1 MYEQELKELVHAAD
15 RAINGRDFDALME
28 FYDPD
33 ATLVVKPGKV
43 ISGRA
48 EIRKAFGTI
57 SDYFNNSLVVE
68 QGEIR
73 IIQAGNVALV
83 ITETLLTANE
93 KTDSAFSMNR
103 EATYVYRRD
112 SNGVW
117 RCLIDNSY
125 GMELLRHPPA

>member
-1 MYEQELKELVHAAD
+1 MYEKELKELVHAAD
-15 RAINGRDFDALME
+15 RAINRRDLDALME

-48 EIRKAFGTI
+48 EIRKAFVAI
-57 SDYFNNSLVVE
+57 FDYFNNSLVVE
-68 QGEIR
+68 QGEMR
-73 IIQAGNVALV
+73 IVQAGNVALV
-83 ITETLLTANE
+83 ITETRLTANE
-93 KTDSAFSMNR
+93 KADSAFSMNR

-117 RCLIDNSY
+117 RSLIDNSY
-125 GMELLRHPPA
+125 GMELLRHPLA

>member
-48 EIRKAFGTI
+48 EIRKTFGTI

>member
-15 RAINGRDFDALME
+15 RAINRRDFEALME

-33 ATLVVKPGKV
+33 ATLVIKPGKV

-48 EIRKAFGTI
+48 EIRKAFGAI

-68 QGEIR
+68 QGEMR
-73 IIQAGNVALV
+73 IIQAGDVALV
-83 ITETLLTANE
+83 ISETLLTANE
-93 KTDSAFSMNR
+93 KADSAFSMNR